1 MMMAAFEFT
10 SKRAQSTHTKN
21 NPSSRKGREHESNNL
36 YSSQKRQTE
45 SVYLYSPKLFRIFDL
60 IRDQPTLQPYF
71 RPSTTA
77 RNQHFPH
84 FDHATVC
91 RWQIGER
98 AFALSLF
105 DTSAPFS
112 GVVSAS

>member
-1 MMMAAFEFT
+1 L
-10 SKRAQSTHTKN
+10 SDSC
-21 NPSSRKGREHESNNL
+21 KGRENESQNHF
-36 YSSQKRQTE
+36 SCQKRQTE

-60 IRDQPTLQPYF
+60 IHDPPTLQPYF
-71 RPSTTA
+71 RPLTTA

-98 AFALSLF
+98 AFALRYGPQS
-105 DTSAPFS
+105 
-112 GVVSAS
+112 